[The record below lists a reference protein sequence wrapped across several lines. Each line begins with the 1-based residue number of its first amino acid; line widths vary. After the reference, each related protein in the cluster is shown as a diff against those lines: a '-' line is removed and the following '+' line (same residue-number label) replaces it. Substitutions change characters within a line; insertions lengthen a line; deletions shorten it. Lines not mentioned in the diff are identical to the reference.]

1 MWGQQ
6 TDCIC
11 FLPIPASILVTV
23 SPDNQF
29 WKFRLKQ
36 NPISYFSP
44 SIALQTLQTCLWPYI
59 QTWKRLCQKAL
70 GIYPLMYFFKIM
82 QLAFYDFVQC
92 ALWKQISYIVT
103 VEYTRW
109 APEMEIVWVFF
120 RRIFCFE
127 SFWEFFY
134 PINLNFIS
142 ILYKFLYFDHFTNKW
157 FLFLIDRS
165 TASITLQKKCKR
177 NVSLW
182 NKFLYWC
189 LFLLPCMESSR
200 WYVLDFSTTSK
211 FFLSKEVGMDLDQS
225 LTCS

>member
-1 MWGQQ
+1 MPQVFEAEIYVGSWNWLYMFSSNPSFHIGKR
-6 TDCIC
+6 
-11 FLPIPASILVTV
+11 V

-29 WKFRLKQ
+29 WKIRLKQ

-59 QTWKRLCQKAL
+59 QTWKRLYQKAPK
-70 GIYPLMYFFKIM
+70 IYPLMYFFKIM
-82 QLAFYDFVQC
+82 QLLFYDFVQC

-142 ILYKFLYFDHFTNKW
+142 ILYKFLYFTILRTYAFYI
-157 FLFLIDRS
+157 L
-165 TASITLQKKCKR
+165 
-177 NVSLW
+177 
-182 NKFLYWC
+182 
-189 LFLLPCMESSR
+189 
-200 WYVLDFSTTSK
+200 
-211 FFLSKEVGMDLDQS
+211 
-225 LTCS
+225 